1 MGTERSRQEFSN
13 QEPSAKEQAKDEPIW
28 TTEDENAILY
38 TIDKWV
44 ENDVAPIAREYDQ
57 EDKYPHQLVEQMKE
71 LGLFGATISPDYGGL
86 GLPAATYAK
95 IVTRVSAAWMAPSG
109 IFNSHLIMASA
120 IERCGTDEQ
129 KSEWLPAMASGEL
142 RGGIALTEP
151 DAGTD
156 LQAIKTRA
164 DKNPD
169 GYLLNGTKTW
179 ITNSLYGNCLMVL
192 AKTDVNAQPRHKGMS
207 AFICK
212 KDEGYEVSKK
222 LTKLGYRS
230 IDSCEL
236 VLDNRQISETALLG
250 GVEGNGLQQVL
261 GGLELGRINV
271 AARGAGIAEGA
282 LKMATRYAQQRSTFG
297 KAIAQH
303 QAIQLKLGEMA
314 AKVEASKLLIK
325 DAANRFD
332 QGERCDMEAGM
343 AKYFATETG
352 VYCAQ
357 EAMRIFGGYSYSTE
371 YEIERFYRDA
381 MLMCIGEGTNEMQ
394 RIIIAKQY
402 IDRNRI

>member
-1 MGTERSRQEFSN
+1 MNVQARSDWTSD
-13 QEPSAKEQAKDEPIW
+13 DE
-28 TTEDENAILY
+28 TAILDM
-38 TIDKWV
+38 IDKWV
-44 ENDVAPIAREYDQ
+44 EGEVRPIAREHDHA
-57 EDKYPHQLVEQMKE
+57 DSYPHDLVEQMKD
-71 LGLFGATISPDYGGL
+71 LGLFGAIISPEYGGL
-86 GLPAATYAK
+86 GLPSSTYAK
-95 IVTRVSAAWMAPSG
+95 IVTKVASVWMAPSG

-120 IERCGTDEQ
+120 IERAGTDAQ
-129 KSEWLPAMASGEL
+129 KAEWLPKMATGEL

-151 DAGTD
+151 NAGTD
-156 LQAIKTRA
+156 LQAIRTRA
-164 DKNPD
+164 TRTNE
-169 GYLLNGTKTW
+169 GYRLNGTKTW

-192 AKTDVNAQPRHKGMS
+192 AKSDPDAKPRHKGMS
-207 AFICK
+207 AFLTRK
-212 KDEGYEVSKK
+212 GEGYEVAKK

-236 VLDNRQISETALLG
+236 LLDNKLIPHDALLG
-250 GVEGNGLQQVL
+250 GEEGHGLQQVL

-282 LKMATRYAQQRSTFG
+282 MLMAVRYAQERQTFG
-297 KAIAQH
+297 KPIAEH

-314 AKVEASKLLIK
+314 SKVAASKLLINEAARLY
-325 DAANRFD
+325 DAGA
-332 QGERCDMEAGM
+332 RCDMEAGI

-352 VYCAQ
+352 VYCAN

-394 RIIIAKQY
+394 RIIVAKQL
-402 IDRNRI
+402 IERNKI